1 MKKLVYSLILPT
13 FLLSNEGSLL
23 DNTLDKFD
31 DTIKSLHEN
40 INIYSKNI
48 DEFLTNKY
56 DNSIY
61 NQSFIRFEN
70 SFDYSKYENFNYNPT
85 FSLRIKLPK
94 LQERF
99 SLEIDNT
106 DNTIEQNSNDS
117 NEKLNYKDDNY
128 NIGLIYNRLSRGIN
142 LSFKTGVKLST
153 EPFVF
158 IKTSAYKQFE
168 IDDQSSILFKDE
180 IRLSDRYNLDNSFII
195 NYAYMINENYTFS
208 NYNEYFINSIKKD
221 DEIYNSLRLT
231 NKINDKEYLNYVF
244 STTSNNIDSELEIK
258 EYKLYWSYRRY
269 MKQWLYFDVVPSM
282 AFQEVYNYKIN
293 PGVKFNLGL
302 FIGK

>member
-1 MKKLVYSLILPT
+1 MKKFVYSLILPT

-23 DNTLDKFD
+23 DNTLYKFD

-153 EPFVF
+153 EPFFF

-258 EYKLYWSYRRY
+258 EYKLYLSYRRY

-293 PGVKFNLGL
+293 PGIKFNLGL